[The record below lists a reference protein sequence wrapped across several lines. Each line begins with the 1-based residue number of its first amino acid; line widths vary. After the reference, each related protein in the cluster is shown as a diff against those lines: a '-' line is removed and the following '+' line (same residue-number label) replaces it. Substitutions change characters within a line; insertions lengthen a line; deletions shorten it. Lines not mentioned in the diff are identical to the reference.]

1 MKIIIDIREQGLY
14 DQCWSILCSQS
25 TPSAI
30 QLEKDTLE
38 LGDIAVKTNDD
49 IDVLL
54 IERKTFSDLISSIK
68 DGRYEEQSFRLL
80 NGTHYPPH
88 SIFYLLEGRYSD
100 IKNPVEKKTV
110 FSAMTSLQFF
120 KGFSIQRTSTIRES
134 AEWILYISEKIERDF
149 SKGKVPYYLTRP
161 FQKIFKKKEDEQ
173 ENDNNNE
180 VKEITNEVKEITNE
194 IDYVNVIK
202 KCKKDNI
209 TTSNF
214 GQIIL
219 SQIPGIS
226 STTAIV
232 IMNGFDDFSSFYEEI
247 KNNPDFLQNIQ
258 YENKGKPRKLN
269 KTCIENINKFLL
281 NK

>member
-30 QLEKDTLE
+30 ILEKDTLE
-38 LGDIAVKTNDD
+38 LGDIALKTDDD

-80 NGTHYPPH
+80 NGTNYPPH

-100 IKNPVEKKTV
+100 IKNPIEKKTV

-120 KGFSIQRTSTIRES
+120 KGFSLQRTSTIRET

-149 SKGKVPYYLTRP
+149 SKGKVPYYLTQP
-161 FQKIFKKKEDEQ
+161 FQKIFKKKEDE
-173 ENDNNNE
+173 ND
-180 VKEITNEVKEITNE
+180 IDNEVKEITNE

-226 STTAIV
+226 STTAIA
-232 IMNGFDDFSSFYEEI
+232 IMNGFEDFSSFYEEL
-247 KNNPDFLQNIQ
+247 KNNSDLLQNIQ
-258 YENKGKPRKLN
+258 YESKGKTRKLN

-281 NK
+281 NNN

>member
-30 QLEKDTLE
+30 ILEKDTLE
-38 LGDIAVKTNDD
+38 LGDIALKTDDD

-80 NGTHYPPH
+80 NGTNYPPH

-100 IKNPVEKKTV
+100 IKNPIEKKTV

-120 KGFSIQRTSTIRES
+120 KGFSLQRTSTIRET

-149 SKGKVPYYLTRP
+149 SKGKVPYYLTQP
-161 FQKIFKKKEDEQ
+161 FQKIFKKKEDE
-173 ENDNNNE
+173 NGID
-180 VKEITNEVKEITNE
+180 NEVKEITNE

-226 STTAIV
+226 STTAIA
-232 IMNGFDDFSSFYEEI
+232 IMNGFEDFSSFYEEL
-247 KNNPDFLQNIQ
+247 KNNSDLLQNIQ
-258 YENKGKPRKLN
+258 YESKGKTRKLN

-281 NK
+281 NNN

>member
-14 DQCWSILCSQS
+14 DQCWSILCSQA
-25 TPSAI
+25 TPSSI

-38 LGDIAVKTNDD
+38 LGDIAVKTDDD

-80 NGTHYPPH
+80 NGTNYPPH

-120 KGFSIQRTSTIRES
+120 KGFSIQRTSTIRET
-134 AEWILYISEKIERDF
+134 AEWILYISEKIDRDF
-149 SKGKVPYYLTRP
+149 SKGKVPYYLTKP

-173 ENDNNNE
+173 EGDN
-180 VKEITNEVKEITNE
+180 NEVKEITNE

-209 TTSNF
+209 TISNF

-226 STTAIV
+226 STTAIA
-232 IMNGFDDFSSFYEEI
+232 IMNGFDDFSSFYEEL

-258 YENKGKPRKLN
+258 YESKGKTRKLN

-281 NK
+281 NNN

>member
-38 LGDIAVKTNDD
+38 LGDIAVKTDDD

-80 NGTHYPPH
+80 NGTNYPPH

-100 IKNPVEKKTV
+100 IKNPIEKKTV

-120 KGFSIQRTSTIRES
+120 KGFSIQRTSTIRET

-149 SKGKVPYYLTRP
+149 SKGKVPYYLTQP

-173 ENDNNNE
+173 END
-180 VKEITNEVKEITNE
+180 NEVKEITNE

-226 STTAIV
+226 STTAIA
-232 IMNGFDDFSSFYEEI
+232 IMNGFDDFSSFYEEL

-258 YENKGKPRKLN
+258 YESKGKTRKLN

-281 NK
+281 NNN

>member
-1 MKIIIDIREQGLY
+1 MKVIIDIREQGLY

-25 TPSAI
+25 TPTTI

-38 LGDIAVKTNDD
+38 LGDIVVKTDDD
-49 IDVLL
+49 INVLL

-80 NGTHYPPH
+80 NGTNYPPH

-120 KGFSIQRTSTIRES
+120 KGFSIQRTSTIRET

-149 SKGKVPYYLTRP
+149 SKGKVPYYLTKP
-161 FQKIFKKKEDEQ
+161 FQKIFKKKEE
-173 ENDNNNE
+173 EPENENNNDND
-180 VKEITNEVKEITNE
+180 NEVKEITNE

-226 STTAIV
+226 STTAIA
-232 IMNGFDDFSSFYEEI
+232 IMNGFDDFSSFYEEL
-247 KNNPDFLQNIQ
+247 KNNPDLLQNIQ
-258 YENKGKPRKLN
+258 YESKGKSRKLN

-281 NK
+281 NNN

>member
-30 QLEKDTLE
+30 ILEKDTLE
-38 LGDIAVKTNDD
+38 LGDIALKTDDD

-80 NGTHYPPH
+80 NGTNYPPH

-100 IKNPVEKKTV
+100 IKNPIEKKTV

-120 KGFSIQRTSTIRES
+120 KGFSLQRTSTIRET

-149 SKGKVPYYLTRP
+149 SKGKVPYYLTQP
-161 FQKIFKKKEDEQ
+161 FQKIFKKKEDE
-173 ENDNNNE
+173 NGID
-180 VKEITNEVKEITNE
+180 KEVKEITNE

-226 STTAIV
+226 STTAIA
-232 IMNGFDDFSSFYEEI
+232 IMNGFEDFSSFYEEL
-247 KNNPDFLQNIQ
+247 KNNSDLLQNIQ
-258 YENKGKPRKLN
+258 YESKGKLRKLN

-281 NK
+281 NNN

>member
-14 DQCWSILCSQS
+14 EQCWSILCSQS
-25 TPSAI
+25 TPTTI

-38 LGDIAVKTNDD
+38 LGDIAVKTDDD

-68 DGRYEEQSFRLL
+68 DGRYEEQSYRLL
-80 NGTHYPPH
+80 NGTNYPPH

-100 IKNPVEKKTV
+100 IKNPIEKKTV

-120 KGFSIQRTSTIRES
+120 KGFSLQRTSTIRET

-149 SKGKVPYYLTRP
+149 SKGKVPYYLTQP
-161 FQKIFKKKEDEQ
+161 FQKIFKKKEDE
-173 ENDNNNE
+173 NGID
-180 VKEITNEVKEITNE
+180 NEVKEITNE

-209 TTSNF
+209 TISNF

-226 STTAIV
+226 STTAIA
-232 IMNGFDDFSSFYEEI
+232 IMNGFEDFSSFYEEL
-247 KNNPDFLQNIQ
+247 KNNSDLLQNIQ
-258 YENKGKPRKLN
+258 YESKGKLRKLN

-281 NK
+281 NNN